1 MTALVPSE
9 MACLESSPLVGLAEV
24 QAENRRGEQRR
35 KQDSRK
41 DEPDR
46 GLDLTRRDGRAV
58 VVRRELG
65 SLGSDPLENV
75 RDERVEDGH
84 GLVAGKSAKAKMR

>member
-24 QAENRRGEQRR
+24 QTEDKRREQRR
-35 KQDSRK
+35 RQDSRK

-75 RDERVEDGH
+75 RDEGVEDGH
-84 GLVAGKSAKAKMR
+84 GLVAEKSAKPK